1 MLSIL
6 LACTKPPAP
15 TAEVVVDPA
24 PTEEVA
30 LEVDITPDSLVVPG
44 ERVGPV
50 VAGIDR
56 EALVA
61 AFPEGVVTDVEVG
74 LGEGFTAPGWR
85 VEAGDRS
92 LSLVAEGD
100 ELRVSDLGRA
110 WRTAEGLGI
119 GSTYDEVTAA
129 LGTFEIAGQGW
140 DYSGTIDLSGSKL
153 AAASGLLTLRLE
165 PQGEPD
171 PEAFQAVL
179 GDRFFPSTDPN
190 LAKLD
195 LAVYEV
201 LVLLRPAEP

>member
-1 MLSIL
+1 MIVIL
-6 LACTKPPAP
+6 LACSKAPVP
-15 TAEVVVDPA
+15 TAEVVPDPA
-24 PTEEVA
+24 PTEEVT
-30 LEVDITPDSLVVPG
+30 LEVDTTPDTLVVPG

-50 VAGIDR
+50 IAGVDR
-56 EALVA
+56 AALVA
-61 AFPEGVVTDVEVG
+61 AFPDGTVTDVEVG

-92 LSLVAEGD
+92 LSLVVEGD

-119 GSTYDEVTAA
+119 GSSFEQVSAA
-129 LGTFEIAGQGW
+129 LGTFDIAGQGW
-140 DYSGTIDLSGSKL
+140 DYSGTIDLGGSKL
-153 AAASGLLTLRLE
+153 AEASGLLTLRLE

-171 PEAFQAVL
+171 PEAYQAVL

-201 LVLLRPAEP
+201 LVVLRAAEP